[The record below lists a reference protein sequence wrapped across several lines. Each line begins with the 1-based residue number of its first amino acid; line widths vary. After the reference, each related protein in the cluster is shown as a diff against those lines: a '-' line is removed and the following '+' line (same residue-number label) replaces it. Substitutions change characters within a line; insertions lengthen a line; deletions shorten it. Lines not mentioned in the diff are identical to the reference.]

1 MKKLTFLFLLA
12 GFLACGQQQSTPE
25 PKNLDEQVTAFIQAD
40 QYEDALAL
48 LEQQEETEEVL
59 RLREKTHLN
68 YGQFLVY
75 RSEQEMRL
83 RMNEGMRQYIA
94 VLKLN
99 PENEKAVS
107 EIQQILG
114 VYSTFPNREPEP
126 DVVEDLRELGFEI

>member
-1 MKKLTFLFLLA
+1 MKQSFFLILLA

-25 PKNLDEQVTAFIQAD
+25 PKSLEEQVTAFIQAD

-59 RLREKTHLN
+59 KLLEKTHLN

-75 RSEQEMRL
+75 RSEQEMRV

-114 VYSTFPNREPEP
+114 VYSTFPDREPEP
-126 DVVEDLRELGFEI
+126 DVIEDLRELGFEI